1 MNALVGSL
9 RPVSTVVSP
18 MLGIEV
24 ARTLDDLMQVMT
36 IRSLV
41 YLGGQDCPYAEE
53 FDGNDFA
60 GSTHL
65 IARNGREP
73 VGTMRIRWFAGF
85 AKVERA
91 AVRAEHRGLGIS
103 EILMDRCLRLAAD
116 KGYRRIIAHGQ
127 VRLTSHWIRSAG
139 FRVREGRGRFVFSDH
154 EYVELE
160 RDLPQSAAAI
170 SEDSD
175 PLVLNRPEGEW
186 DRPGVL
192 DQSVERDLASDRA

>member
-1 MNALVGSL
+1 MNAVLGPLHPATPVASPLL
-9 RPVSTVVSP
+9 R
-18 MLGIEV
+18 IDI
-24 ARTLDDLMQVMT
+24 ARSLDDLMQVMCV
-36 IRSLV
+36 RSLI

-65 IARNGREP
+65 IARSAGEP

-91 AVRAEHRGLGIS
+91 AVRPEYRSGGIS
-103 EILMDRCLRLAAD
+103 KVLMDRALRLAAG

-127 VRLTSHWIRSAG
+127 IRLTSHWVKTAG
-139 FRVREGRGRFVFSDH
+139 FRVRRGRDRFVFSDH

-160 RDLPQSAAAI
+160 RDLPRLPNAI
-170 SEDSD
+170 NEDSD

-192 DQSVERDLASDRA
+192 DQSRVRKVSGRSG